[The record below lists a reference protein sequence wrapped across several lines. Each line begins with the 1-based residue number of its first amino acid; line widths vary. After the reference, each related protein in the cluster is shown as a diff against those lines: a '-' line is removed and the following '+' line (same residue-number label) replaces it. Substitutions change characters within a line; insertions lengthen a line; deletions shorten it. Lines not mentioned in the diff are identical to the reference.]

1 MTDAERELEKI
12 ERIADLL
19 DSQFTIPGTSIRFG
33 LDSLLGLVPA
43 LGDAAG
49 LFASLYVLKRL
60 TALGL
65 PAWTRHRMLMNVAL
79 DAAGGT
85 VPLLGDVF
93 DLAVKA
99 NRRNLA
105 LARRA
110 LEKAGRVGPTIDLT
124 ARVVQPRQARLA
136 PRG

>member
-1 MTDAERELEKI
+1 MTEAERELEKI

-19 DSQFTIPGTSIRFG
+19 DSQFTVPGTSIRFG
-33 LDSLLGLVPA
+33 LDSLFGLVPA

-60 TALGL
+60 TGLGL
-65 PAWTRHRMLMNVAL
+65 PAWTRHRMLLNVVM

-93 DLAVKA
+93 DVAFKA
-99 NRRNLA
+99 NRRNIA

-110 LEKAGRVGPTIDLT
+110 LEKAGRVGATLDLK
-124 ARVVQPRQARLA
+124 ARIVEPQQPKFAGRS
-136 PRG
+136 